1 MSCSD
6 VTPVVRL
13 LNFNTRVLV
22 GGCAGSHAVK
32 HLTSELIRRKQAD
45 QPLEDPDPGE
55 KLERGRRTW
64 KGLPKTEIVNP
75 HAQVSREQLIKEKAS
90 RRGKDGKKREAPSNL
105 TNSVTTNKTT
115 VAHHAAVGARDDA
128 YQVRTC
134 PCSSCC

>member
-13 LNFNTRVLV
+13 LNEYIKVFVC
-22 GGCAGSHAVK
+22 GYAGSHAVK